1 MLLLALTA
9 IKHGK
14 PEQIRAI
21 TKANIKLTRKH
32 ENINLATP

>member
-21 TKANIKLTRKH
+21 TRLTW
-32 ENINLATP
+32 N